1 MAPVIR
7 AFRAAP
13 WARCRVLLT
22 AQHRDLVD
30 PMLAFFGIEPDIDLD
45 IMRPDQSLVDL
56 TSRMLP
62 AVHDAI
68 GRERPDIVLAQ
79 GDTTT
84 VFVTALASFYRRV
97 PFGHVEA
104 GLRTGRLDAPFPEEA
119 NRVLAG
125 HLSALHFAPT
135 AGARDNLLREGIADD
150 RIVVTGNTV
159 IDALL
164 LAAARDVPIGVDLDP
179 SKRLVLVTAHRRD
192 SFGEPIR
199 QICRAVAELHERFP
213 DVQFLWPV
221 HPNPSIKPVVERA
234 MSGLSAGAIV
244 RPPGLR
250 PVRLGPEAIH
260 ADPDRLGRRA
270 GRGPGA
276 GEAGAGPARGE
287 RATRGDRGRASPG
300 WSATTRPRSS
310 REASRLLGD
319 RGCLPR
325 HGPRRQPL
333 RRRPRRRADR
343 RRRRAI
349 PRYRGGPQGGRMTG
363 RRRRPDCRVA
373 RDSRKMKRG
382 VGRPGRTRHGST
394 TETAAS
400 GNRESATSIGD
411 DSSRRWSSRGRASPI
426 SSRS

>member
-1 MAPVIR
+1 VPSQRAATILCTIGTRPEAIKMAPVIR

-22 AQHRDLVD
+22 AQHRELVD

-45 IMRPDQSLVDL
+45 LMRSNQSLVDL

-62 AVHDAI
+62 AVHDAVD
-68 GRERPDIVLAQ
+68 RERPDIVLAQ

-97 PFGHVEA
+97 PFAHVEA

-135 AGARDNLLREGIADD
+135 EGARANLRREGIPDD
-150 RIVVTGNTV
+150 RILVTGNTV

-179 SKRLVLVTAHRRD
+179 AKRTILVTAHRRD

-199 QICRAVAELHERFP
+199 RVCRAVAELHERFP

-234 MSGLSAGAIV
+234 MSGLA
-244 RPPGLR
+244 R
-250 PVRLGPEAIH
+250 VRLCDPLPYGAFVAAMKCAALVLTDSGGVQEEAPALGKPVLVLREESERPEAI
-260 ADPDRLGRRA
+260 AAGVARLVGQDPAAIVAEA
-270 GRGPGA
+270 GRLLRDAEAYRAMSRGA
-276 GEAGAGPARGE
+276 SPY
-287 RATRGDRGRASPG
+287 GDGRA
-300 WSATTRPRSS
+300 
-310 REASRLLGD
+310 
-319 RGCLPR
+319 
-325 HGPRRQPL
+325 
-333 RRRPRRRADR
+333 ADR
-343 RRRRAI
+343 IVDA
-349 PRYRGGPQGGRMTG
+349 
-363 RRRRPDCRVA
+363 VA
-373 RDSRKMKRG
+373 RYTG
-382 VGRPGRTRHGST
+382 I
-394 TETAAS
+394 AA
-400 GNRESATSIGD
+400 TL
-411 DSSRRWSSRGRASPI
+411 RAAG
-426 SSRS
+426 